1 MSAEIVVAPA
11 ASEKLPVGAIYRKRT
26 AFSRK
31 LRFFQRDAQRL
42 RDLLQKLKDDKEA
55 PEVKNV
61 SEVVLGYRLVRNV
74 ALTHNWCKMSK
85 GDDKRVVPE
94 EYAKEIET
102 IYGADVSKKVG
113 ECLKMT
119 SAEVVEVLPTQL
131 DEKVTKA
138 VLAFCDQK
146 EKVIIADLEKVIE
159 DCSKEIEARKD
170 EPKPPRKKQPK
181 SPKAVKKGGDAP
193 EEKFRDLIID
203 VRAKVKK
210 IKLSSGGY
218 EVYAQTQEQIDSLL
232 YEATEE
238 IMKIKKTLKDRF
250 ERVQRS
256 KSNSKSRSRVRRS
269 RSKDAKKV
277 VEVEA

>member
-31 LRFFQRDAQRL
+31 LRFFTRDAQRL
-42 RDLLQKLKDDKEA
+42 RDLLQKLKEDKEA
-55 PEVKNV
+55 TDVKNV

-74 ALTHNWCKMSK
+74 CLTNNWCKMQK

-94 EYAKEIET
+94 EFAKEIET
-102 IYGADVSKKVG
+102 IYGSELSKKVG

-119 SAEVVEVLPTQL
+119 SAEVVEVLPATL

-138 VLAFCDQK
+138 VLTFCDQK
-146 EKVIIADLEKVIE
+146 EKTIVADLEKVVE

-181 SPKAVKKGGDAP
+181 SPKAAKKGGDAP

-203 VRAKVKK
+203 VRSKVEK
-210 IKLSSGGY
+210 I
-218 EVYAQTQEQIDSLL
+218 
-232 YEATEE
+232 
-238 IMKIKKTLKDRF
+238 
-250 ERVQRS
+250 S
-256 KSNSKSRSRVRRS
+256 KNHRGL
-269 RSKDAKKV
+269 AC
-277 VEVEA
+277 